1 METLKALSTS
11 IVFWVIVACIAA
23 GIAFSIYRRKE
34 GFQDVAAGT
43 TVKLSKESCMPLK
56 SQIDQY
62 KKVREDNKDIMIVD
76 LDTTIEKLEKYY
88 TTYGCGT

>member
-1 METLKALSTS
+1 
-11 IVFWVIVACIAA
+11 
-23 GIAFSIYRRKE
+23 
-34 GFQDVAAGT
+34 
-43 TVKLSKESCMPLK
+43 MPLK

-62 KKVREDNKDIMIVD
+62 KKVREDNKDVMIVD

>member
-11 IVFWVIVACIAA
+11 MFFWVIVACIAA
-23 GIAFSIYRRKE
+23 GIAFGLYRRKE

-43 TVKLSKESCMPLK
+43 TVKLSKESCIPLK

-62 KKVREDNKDIMIVD
+62 KKVREDHKDIKIVD

-88 TTYGCGT
+88 TTYGCGA